1 MNGKGADLDQVAR
14 ITGAA
19 SQVDNVTT
27 LVALSATLI
36 HRGVACSGILNG
48 AQDCHVT
55 TARAHTGGL
64 SVELLADTGP
74 FPL

>member
-1 MNGKGADLDQVAR
+1 MGGLPADLDQVAH
-14 ITGAA
+14 IAGAA
-19 SQVDNVTT
+19 SQADNVTT

>member
-1 MNGKGADLDQVAR
+1 MNGKGADLDQVAH
-14 ITGAA
+14 IAGAA
-19 SQVDNVTT
+19 PQVDNVTT
-27 LVALSATLI
+27 LVALPATLI

-55 TARAHTGGL
+55 TAGAHTGGL
-64 SVELLADTGP
+64 SVELLADTGS

>member
-14 ITGAA
+14 IAGAA

-36 HRGVACSGILNG
+36 HRGVACSGIFNG
-48 AQDCHVT
+48 ALI
-55 TARAHTGGL
+55 AKNA
-64 SVELLADTGP
+64 
-74 FPL
+74 